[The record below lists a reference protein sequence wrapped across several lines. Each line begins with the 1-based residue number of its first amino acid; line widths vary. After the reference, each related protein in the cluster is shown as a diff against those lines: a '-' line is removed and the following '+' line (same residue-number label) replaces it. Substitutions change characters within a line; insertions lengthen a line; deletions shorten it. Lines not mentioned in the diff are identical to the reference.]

1 MWHYIHNGT
10 LFSHEKEWN
19 HAICSNIIDLEMFRL
34 SEIRQDKNCML
45 LLCGI
50 ENMAQMNLPTEQK
63 QTHRH
68 GEQTCGCQGGGSGLD
83 GEFGLNGCKLRQ
95 WEWMS
100 SEVPL
105 CSTGNSSHS
114 LGIDQDGRLYE
125 KKNGYICMT
134 GSLCCTAE
142 LTSRCK
148 STLIKKEIKCI

>member
-1 MWHYIHNGT
+1 MFHSKTFTKMLHYIYNGT

-34 SEIRQDKNCML
+34 SEIRQGKNCIL

-83 GEFGLNGCKLRQ
+83 GEFGLNGRKLWHRVDKQ
-95 WEWMS
+95 WGPAVLDRELYPVSWTRPGWKIFLK
-100 SEVPL
+100 EV
-105 CSTGNSSHS
+105 CVYVW
-114 LGIDQDGRLYE
+114 LGHFAIQQ
-125 KKNGYICMT
+125 N
-134 GSLCCTAE
+134 
-142 LTSRCK
+142 
-148 STLIKKEIKCI
+148 